1 MPFHQNGIPAAI
13 AADCANDQGKFWD
26 YHNILYS
33 KQTEWENLSG
43 NSTNAKFKEYAK
55 SIANIDTSQFI
66 SCIDSQK
73 YKDKVDKDIVDW
85 SLYGVSGTPTFY
97 IGNEEKGYTEILGA
111 QPISSFENIIKQ
123 V

>member
-43 NSTNAKFKEYAK
+43 NATNAKFKEYAK

-73 YKDKVDKDIVDW
+73 YKDKVDTDIVDW
-85 SLYGVSGTPTFY
+85 SMECLEHQRFTL
-97 IGNEEKGYTEILGA
+97 EMKKKDILK
-111 QPISSFENIIKQ
+111 F
-123 V
+123 